1 MKQGHEVVA
10 VRYGPF
16 FIWFLVNLFL
26 VISMTTFKSF
36 EELDV
41 WKECRQLRLKI
52 SELTKHFPKTE
63 EYRLKDQLIRASR
76 SVTANIAEGY
86 GRFHFQENI
95 QFCRQARGSLSEI
108 RDHLITANDEN
119 YITEQVLNEFK
130 ELVEKCTRMLNGY
143 ISYLK
148 SQKTNN
154 Q

>member
-1 MKQGHEVVA
+1 MA
-10 VRYGPF
+10 T
-16 FIWFLVNLFL
+16 L
-26 VISMTTFKSF
+26 KSF

-41 WKECRQLRLKI
+41 WKECRLLRIRI
-52 SELTKHFPKTE
+52 SELTLKLPKQE
-63 EYRLKDQLIRASR
+63 EYRLKDQLLRASR

-108 RDHLITANDEN
+108 KDHLITAVDEGFITNNDL
-119 YITEQVLNEFK
+119 TEFK

-148 SQKTNN
+148 ASKTDSK
-154 Q
+154 